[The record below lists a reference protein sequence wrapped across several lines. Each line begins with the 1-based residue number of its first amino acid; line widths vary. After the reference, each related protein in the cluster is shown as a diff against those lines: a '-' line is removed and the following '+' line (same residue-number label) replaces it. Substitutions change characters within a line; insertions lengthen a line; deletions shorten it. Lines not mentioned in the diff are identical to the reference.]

1 MKKNF
6 LILIALFALSN
17 MAKAQDAE
25 TANRMFRRGYRADI
39 QLEANTYQQS
49 FISTSHGYSFGNGLF
64 IGAGAGFGV
73 EFVPDFNADA
83 AYLSKVFADVRY
95 CPWDFKAAPFVGLRV
110 GTIIGVHETPH
121 AGFMLNP
128 AIGLDWGRVTLKVG
142 YMFQTR
148 EDSRKVNCVDF
159 GVAFNF

>member
-1 MKKNF
+1 MNKKF
-6 LILIALFALSN
+6 FAVIAVLLLAAGSAF
-17 MAKAQDAE
+17 AQDH
-25 TANRMFRRGYRADI
+25 TNRSFRKGYRADI
-39 QLEANTYQQS
+39 MLGANTAKQS
-49 FISTSHGYSFGNGLF
+49 FISTTHGYSFGNGLF

-73 EFVPDFNADA
+73 EFVPDFNADP
-83 AYLSKVFADVRY
+83 AYLSKAFADVRY